1 MGLDINILSV
11 PRTVATAKADA
22 HIGSR
27 YDANPQWEQVHY
39 ARGDW
44 GLHGLLSKLYRKHSG
59 SSETFC
65 NRTVRLY
72 KRDLPLLPPS
82 LADAV
87 AEHLNKRRVVYAQA
101 DF

>member
-11 PRTVATAKADA
+11 PRTVATAKTDA
-22 HIGSR
+22 HIGSQ
-27 YDANPQWEQVHY
+27 YDANPKWKQVHY
-39 ARGDW
+39 ARNDW
-44 GLHGLLSKLYRKHSG
+44 DLHELLSTLYHKHGG

-72 KRDLPLLPPS
+72 KRDLPLLSPS
-82 LADAV
+82 LASAV
-87 AEHLNKRRVVYAQA
+87 AEHMSRRRVVYAQS

>member
-11 PRTVATAKADA
+11 PRTVATAKTDA
-22 HIGSR
+22 YIGSQ
-27 YDANPQWEQVHY
+27 YDANPKWKQVHY
-39 ARGDW
+39 ARNDW
-44 GLHGLLSKLYRKHSG
+44 RLHTLLSTLYRKHGG

-65 NRTVRLY
+65 NCTVRLH

-82 LADAV
+82 LASAV
-87 AEHLNKRRVVYAQA
+87 AEHMSKRRVVYAQS

>member
-11 PRTVATAKADA
+11 PRTVSTAKAEA
-22 HIGSR
+22 HIGSP
-27 YDANPQWEQVHY
+27 YDANPKWKQVCY
-39 ARGDW
+39 ASDW
-44 GLHGLLSKLYRKHSG
+44 DLHSVLSKLYQKQGG

-82 LADAV
+82 IGSAV
-87 AEHLNKRRVVYAQA
+87 AEHLNKRRVVYAQS

>member
-27 YDANPQWEQVHY
+27 YDANPKWEQVYY

-44 GLHGLLSKLYRKHSG
+44 DLHLVLSDLYSKHGG

-82 LADAV
+82 LATAV
-87 AEHLNKRRVVYAQA
+87 AEHISKRRVVYAQA

>member
-22 HIGSR
+22 NIGSR
-27 YDANPQWEQVHY
+27 YDANPKWEQVYY

-44 GLHGLLSKLYRKHSG
+44 DLHSVLSELYHKQGG
-59 SSETFC
+59 SNETFC
-65 NRTVRLY
+65 NCTVRLY
-72 KRDLPLLPPS
+72 KRDLPLLSPS
-82 LADAV
+82 LASVV
-87 AEHLNKRRVVYAQA
+87 AEHMSKRRVVYAQS

>member
-11 PRTVATAKADA
+11 PRTVATARADA
-22 HIGSR
+22 YIGSQ
-27 YDANPQWEQVHY
+27 YDAIPKWEQVHY
-39 ARGDW
+39 AREDW
-44 GLHGLLSKLYRKHSG
+44 SLHALLSKLYRKQGG

-82 LADAV
+82 IGSAV
-87 AEHLNKRRVVYAQA
+87 AEHLNKRRVVYAQS

>member
-11 PRTVATAKADA
+11 PRTVSTAKADA
-22 HIGSR
+22 YIGSQ
-27 YDANPQWEQVHY
+27 YDANPKWKQVCY
-39 ARGDW
+39 ASDW
-44 GLHGLLSKLYRKHSG
+44 GLHAVLSKLYQKQGG

-82 LADAV
+82 IGSAV
-87 AEHLNKRRVVYAQA
+87 AEHMSKRRVVYAQS

>member
-11 PRTVATAKADA
+11 PRTVSTAKADA
-22 HIGSR
+22 YIGSR
-27 YDANPQWEQVHY
+27 YDAKPKWKQVCY
-39 ARGDW
+39 ASDW
-44 GLHGLLSKLYRKHSG
+44 GLHSVLSKLYHRQGG

-65 NRTVRLY
+65 NKTVRLY

-82 LADAV
+82 IGSEV
-87 AEHLNKRRVVYAQA
+87 AKHLSKRRVVYAQS